1 MVYITM
7 KLCHYGKTTI
17 SAVESVEQGDR
28 DGLLPVYTWRRLLPT
43 CLSFKQMTLFFKLT
57 KYTVD
62 VDDSF
67 ADRLVVQDPN
77 LVKLV
82 SKPHPGCIY
91 AETQVSHD
99 SKVPFLSCGL
109 EAFLQTAD
117 HEVNTSSSVVSALT
131 LILSG
136 GLFEVR
142 IIGNTT
148 QTWKETEGV
157 QWN

>member
-1 MVYITM
+1 MASCQFTLQTSFAPYILVIQTND
-7 KLCHYGKTTI
+7 I
-17 SAVESVEQGDR
+17 IV
-28 DGLLPVYTWRRLLPT
+28 
-43 CLSFKQMTLFFKLT
+43 FKLT
-57 KYTVD
+57 KYT

-77 LVKLV
+77 LVQPV
-82 SKPHPGCIY
+82 SKPHPCCIY

-142 IIGNTT
+142 IIGDHHANMKRNGRGAVELAFFSTPD
-148 QTWKETEGV
+148 
-157 QWN
+157 